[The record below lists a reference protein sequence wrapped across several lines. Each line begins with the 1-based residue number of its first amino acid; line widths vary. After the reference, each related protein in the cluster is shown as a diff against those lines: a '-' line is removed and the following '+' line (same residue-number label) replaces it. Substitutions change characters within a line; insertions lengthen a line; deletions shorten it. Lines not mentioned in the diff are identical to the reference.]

1 MLKSIQ
7 SIDYLVNISIFATL
21 LSIFNK
27 TINKMIDFLSS
38 IPAIEWVGYLASI
51 TVAVSLIMSSILKLR
66 WYNLFGAILFTTYAV
81 IIGAW
86 PVAAVNGFIII
97 IDTYYLIK
105 LYNQKSTIKVIKV
118 NSDDMYLAE
127 FRTMFNDE
135 LNNIFSNY
143 SSIDDNNTHCYM
155 LLSDMNPA
163 GFFIGKKEGS
173 NINVIADFALPQYRD
188 MKLGRFLY
196 ADSELFKKINVDTVI
211 CTTNDKKHITYMTKL
226 GFNKENNIFVKS
238 V

>member
-1 MLKSIQ
+1 VLKSIYN
-7 SIDYLVNISIFATL
+7 IGYLVNISIFATL

-51 TVAVSLIMSSILKLR
+51 TVAVSLVMSSILKLR

-127 FRTMFNDE
+127 FRSMFNEE
-135 LNNIFSNY
+135 LNNIFSDYNTN
-143 SSIDDNNTHCYM
+143 DDSNTHCYM

-163 GFFIGKKEGS
+163 GFFIGKKS
-173 NINVIADFALPQYRD
+173 DKSINIVADFALPQYRD

-196 ADSELFKKINVDTVI
+196 ADSELFKKIGVDTVT
-211 CTTNDKKHITYMTKL
+211 CTTNDKKHITYMKKL
-226 GFNKENNIFVKS
+226 GFKRENNTFKKS